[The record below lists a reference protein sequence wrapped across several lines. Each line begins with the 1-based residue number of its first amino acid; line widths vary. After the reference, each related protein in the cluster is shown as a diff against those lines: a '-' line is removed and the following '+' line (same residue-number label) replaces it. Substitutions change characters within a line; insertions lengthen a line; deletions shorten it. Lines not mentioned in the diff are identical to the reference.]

1 MKIAEVETVIWEK
14 GRERIPLFIIYRGR
28 KHKINNSNII
38 NRKQY
43 YMEGK
48 KAVVYNVQVAA
59 TRFKL
64 YNDLLDGRPTTRWFV
79 DADDCELFFYNKD
92 VPF

>member
-14 GRERIPLFIIYRGR
+14 GRERIPLFVIYKGR

-48 KAVVYNVQVAA
+48 KGIIKYA
-59 TRFKL
+59 
-64 YNDLLDGRPTTRWFV
+64 
-79 DADDCELFFYNKD
+79 
-92 VPF
+92 

>member
-1 MKIAEVETVIWEK
+1 MKPIQVEVVLWEK
-14 GRERIPLFIIYRGR
+14 GNDRIPLFIHYKGR
-28 KHKINNSNII
+28 KHKITNSHIYNK
-38 NRKQY
+38 RLM

-64 YNDLLDGRPTTRWFV
+64 YNDLVNGYPTTRWFV
-79 DADDCELFFYNKD
+79 DGDCELFIYMGD
-92 VPF
+92 APF